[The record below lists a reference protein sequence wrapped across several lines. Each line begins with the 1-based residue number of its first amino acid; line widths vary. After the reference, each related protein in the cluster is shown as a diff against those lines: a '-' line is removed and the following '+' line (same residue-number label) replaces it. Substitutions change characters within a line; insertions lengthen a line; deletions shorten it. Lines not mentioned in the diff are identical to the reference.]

1 MLEPTPNMRRL
12 AEAEYLRVEMEA
24 RRMTQRFV
32 WTAISIL
39 VGFLAL
45 AMLSLAVFYALA
57 SLYGYTLAALIV
69 GSVLAVLALAS
80 ILYANR
86 KPSRAALLEADL
98 VARNIEDARREL
110 QRDLATFEKRIDD
123 LSFGLLGLLK
133 GSAGT
138 LPIVTLVLG
147 LLAAVSPSL
156 RRLIM
161 PILKKE

>member
-12 AEAEYLRVEMEA
+12 AEAEYLRIETEA
-24 RRMTQRFV
+24 RKLTQRFA

-39 VGFLAL
+39 IGFLAL
-45 AMLSLAVFYALA
+45 AMLALAVFFALA
-57 SLYGYTLAALIV
+57 NAYGNTLAALIV
-69 GSVLAVLALAS
+69 GGALALLALAS
-80 ILYANR
+80 ILFAQR

-98 VARNIEDARREL
+98 INRNVEDARREL
-110 QRDLATFEKRIDD
+110 QRDLAAFEKRVDD
-123 LSFGLLGLLK
+123 LSFGLLSLLK

-156 RRLIM
+156 RRIIM